1 MDPDGNRLQNSC
13 SPRHWGHSTM
23 HRVPPVSGTT
33 TTIYKFFLY
42 PKYHKSSKLTVS
54 SVAYPGSERG
64 VPWNPPFTQMLAS
77 KARTLTNSLYSC

>member
-33 TTIYKFFLY
+33 TTICCVV
-42 PKYHKSSKLTVS
+42 HTVTAQRRDRHGSKVLIKIHH
-54 SVAYPGSERG
+54 
-64 VPWNPPFTQMLAS
+64 W
-77 KARTLTNSLYSC
+77 RTLITFHTSFLSLVPQIE

>member
-33 TTIYKFFLY
+33 TTIYIPSLSNQVY
-42 PKYHKSSKLTVS
+42 EGYRCMDLITVHTHCLVKY
-54 SVAYPGSERG
+54 
-64 VPWNPPFTQMLAS
+64 
-77 KARTLTNSLYSC
+77 TLKCFIHYALIHLFD